1 MRKFTL
7 LAAVLLSCGV
17 SFAQTVE
24 FVRNGEVLADG
35 ATIKVSEMDGPE
47 MSPEVLVRNSS
58 GEEVVTVLKITTVKN
73 GEVGFCGY
81 CGFGTELCVTVGEG
95 QSVARGVI
103 LPAGETIDPAIHWQ
117 GIRGENPI
125 VDAIV
130 KYELKT
136 GGVLEPN
143 KMGTMDIVDEGNTI
157 STITVN
163 LNNDPTSINSLE
175 ANANVYFSG
184 NEFSYHF
191 NDVANR
197 QLNIYNV
204 TGSLVKSVSLETEGT
219 VAINNLNK
227 GVYIYEVKENGK
239 RIAAHKCVIR

>member
-7 LAAVLLSCGV
+7 LVALLLSCAFT
-17 SFAQTVE
+17 FAQSIE
-24 FVRNGEVLADG
+24 FTREGSVVA
-35 ATIKVSEMDGPE
+35 
-47 MSPEVLVRNSS
+47 S
-58 GEEVVTVLKITTVKN
+58 GSVVTVTEINPEKRAMDPELLVVNNGQEALTVTLKVTTVRAT
-73 GEVGFCGY
+73 GGFIGFCGFEEEGGGN
-81 CGFGTELCVTVGEG
+81 CMPVNVGTSVSKTLTLAVGDSKNPDVELQNPKDDIDGEVTLELIVGDNLINTVTVNFL
-95 QSVARGVI
+95 RGSY
-103 LPAGETIDPAIHWQ
+103 
-117 GIRGENPI
+117 N
-125 VDAIV
+125 
-130 KYELKT
+130 
-136 GGVLEPN
+136 
-143 KMGTMDIVDEGNTI
+143 
-157 STITVN
+157 
-163 LNNDPTSINSLE
+163 SINSLD
-175 ANANVYFSG
+175 ANTNVYFSG

>member
-7 LAAVLLSCGV
+7 FAAMLLSYGV

-35 ATIKVSEMDGPE
+35 TTIKVSEIHDSE

-58 GEEVVTVLKITTVKN
+58 GEEVVTVLKITTVKK

-81 CGFGTELCVTVGEG
+81 CGFGTECVNVGEG
-95 QSVARGVI
+95 QPVARGVN
-103 LPAGETIDPAIHWQ
+103 LSAGETVDPAIHWQ
-117 GIRGENPI
+117 GVRGENPI

-136 GGVLEPN
+136 GGVLEYN
-143 KMGTMDIVDEGNTI
+143 KDTGTISVVDEGNTV

-163 LNNDPTSINSLE
+163 FNNDPTSINSLD

-239 RIAAHKCVIR
+239 RLAAHKCVIR

>member
-1 MRKFTL
+1 MRRFTL
-7 LAAVLLSCGV
+7 FAALLLLCSV
-17 SFAQTVE
+17 SFAQSFD
-24 FVRNGEVLADG
+24 FVLNGNVIADGTILNIKEAKPMFYNGEPTGQLQLE
-35 ATIKVSEMDGPE
+35 S
-47 MSPEVLVRNSS
+47 EVLVKNMGDIE
-58 GEEVVTVLKITTVKN
+58 GEASLTVTYKGGDNIS
-73 GEVGFCGY
+73 Y
-81 CGFGTELCVTVGEG
+81 CGFGLGTCMLLNSVNPEARRTATIAANRELDPEVHAGNSFSEDEPV
-95 QSVARGVI
+95 VI
-103 LPAGETIDPAIHWQ
+103 VSSCEFKLVYGATT
-117 GIRGENPI
+117 
-125 VDAIV
+125 
-130 KYELKT
+130 K
-136 GGVLEPN
+136 
-143 KMGTMDIVDEGNTI
+143 
-157 STITVN
+157 TITLN
-163 LNNDPTSINSLE
+163 FNNDPTSINSLE

>member
-1 MRKFTL
+1 
-7 LAAVLLSCGV
+7 
-17 SFAQTVE
+17 
-24 FVRNGEVLADG
+24 
-35 ATIKVSEMDGPE
+35 
-47 MSPEVLVRNSS
+47 MSPEILVRNSS
-58 GEEVVTVLKITTVKN
+58 GEEIVTVLKITVVKR
-73 GEVGFCGY
+73 GETGFCGY
-81 CGFGTELCVTVGEG
+81 CGFGTEVCATVTEAKPE
-95 QSVARGVI
+95 ARGI
-103 LPAGETIDPAIHWQ
+103 NFPAGEIVDPAIHWQ
-117 GIRGENPI
+117 GVRGVNLV

-163 LNNDPTSINSLE
+163 FNNDPTSINSLD
-175 ANANVYFSG
+175 ANTNVYFSG